1 MSGHD
6 YKHDTK
12 RTPESKLLGEGHPG
26 DPGLLGHGQPPMFAT
41 TVPEYSETGVFYE
54 KEDASARAV
63 IKVGVVLAAATIF
76 AAVFTLGVFKLLA
89 FREDKAEAATPDSPV
104 WVRSSQPPEPRLQ
117 ATIKEQNGV
126 LTSPLVDLATLRSEE
141 RALLGSYGWVDKQA
155 GTVRIPIDDAMRLY
169 AERGAQAE
177 AQAPAAAT
185 PAPSTEPPSAAPV
198 AGAGATAAPAA
209 PPAEHE

>member
-1 MSGHD
+1 VSVHD
-6 YKHDTK
+6 HKHDTK

-26 DPGLLGHGQPPMFAT
+26 DPGLLGHGQPTMFAT
-41 TVPEYSETGVFYE
+41 SVPEYSETGVFYE

-63 IKVGVVLAAATIF
+63 IKVGMVLGAATIF

-89 FREDKAEAATPDSPV
+89 FREDKAQAATPDSPV

-126 LTSPLVDLATLRSEE
+126 LTSPQVDLATLRREE

-185 PAPSTEPPSAAPV
+185 PAPSAEPPLAPASEPTPAPV
-198 AGAGATAAPAA
+198 A
-209 PPAEHE
+209 PAEHR